1 MMSVNVQTTP
11 IIGHPVKEIKSAKIL
26 PLPLKK
32 FDKTSQ
38 NAGIDKFS
46 LEERIAYLKKY
57 GDHCMS
63 FSALQPHMQYFD
75 VPGVG
80 YIAFRQ
86 QWGTRF
92 VLADPICDEKDREF
106 IINEFLKDKRNTAFA
121 QISEPVAELLA
132 EKFGYYSTQFG
143 VETVVDLENWNLK
156 GKKKQVLRT
165 SINKAKKDGIHFMEK
180 YEVNGDRA
188 LTDEWLK
195 TRKVRNREILFLI
208 RPMDMDYEVGTRRFY
223 AYQGDN
229 LLGFIYFDPVYSD
242 NKLISYVPN
251 ISRFSHNFKQGIFY
265 PLMAHAMEIFKE
277 EGVKYLYL
285 GLSPMV
291 VDEHDCHY
299 ESGIVKKMIRL
310 LYKYGNMVYS
320 FKGLHFT
327 KSRFQG
333 KDYKTFCAHKEWIP
347 VKSFISMFKLSNIL

>member
-1 MMSVNVQTTP
+1 MNTSAQATTVLDL
-11 IIGHPVKEIKSAKIL
+11 PVRQITGAKIL
-26 PLPLKK
+26 PLPLRGRIREAH
-32 FDKTSQ
+32 

-46 LEERIAYLKKY
+46 LDERISYLRRY

-63 FSALQPHMQYFD
+63 FSAMQPGMHYFD
-75 VPGVG
+75 VPGIG
-80 YIAFRQ
+80 YIAYKM
-86 QWGTRF
+86 QWGSKF
-92 VLADPICDEKDREF
+92 VLADPVCDEKDREF
-106 IINEFLKDKRNTAFA
+106 IISEFLKDGKGTAFA
-121 QISEPVAELLA
+121 QISEPVAELIA

-143 VETVVDLENWNLK
+143 VETIVDLEDWNLK

-165 SINKAKKDGIHFMEK
+165 SINKAQKDGIHFIEK
-180 YEVNGDRA
+180 DHVNGDRK

-208 RPMDMDYEVGTRRFY
+208 RPMDMDYEEGTRRFY
-223 AYQGDN
+223 AYKGDE
-229 LLGFIYFDPVYSD
+229 LLGFIYFDPIYSD
-242 NKLISYVPN
+242 NKVVSYVPN

-265 PLMAHAMEIFKE
+265 PLMVYAMETFKS
-277 EGVKYLYL
+277 EGLRYMHL

-291 VDEHDCHY
+291 VDDKDLYY
-299 ESGIVKKMIRL
+299 ESSIVKKMIRL

-333 KDYKTFCAHKEWIP
+333 TDCKTFCAHKEKLPI
-347 VKSFISMFKLSNIL
+347 KSFLSMFKLANIL

>member
-1 MMSVNVQTTP
+1 MSTSAQITTIAGYP
-11 IIGHPVKEIKSAKIL
+11 IEKAKGARIF
-26 PLPLKK
+26 PLHLHRPQAAA
-32 FDKTSQ
+32 D

-46 LEERIAYLKKY
+46 LDERIDYLRKY

-63 FSALQPHMQYFD
+63 FSALQPRMQYFD
-75 VPGVG
+75 VPDMG

-92 VLADPICDEKDREF
+92 VLADPVCAEKDREF
-106 IINEFLKDKRNTAFA
+106 LIAEFLKEKKDTAFA

-143 VETVVDLENWNLK
+143 VETIVDLETWDLK

-165 SINKAKKDGIHFMEK
+165 SINKARKDGVHFVEK
-180 YEVNGDRA
+180 YEANGDRA

-208 RPMDMDYEVGTRRFY
+208 RPMDMEYQEGTRRFY
-223 AYQGDN
+223 AYQGDE

-242 NKLISYVPN
+242 DKLISYVPN
-251 ISRFSHNFKQGIFY
+251 ISRFSHDFKQGIFY
-265 PLMAHAMEIFKE
+265 ALMGHAMEIFKA
-277 EGVKYLYL
+277 EGVKCMYL
-285 GLSPMV
+285 GLSPLV
-291 VDEHDCHY
+291 VNEHDLPY
-299 ESGIVKKMIRL
+299 ESRIVKLMIRF

-320 FKGLHFT
+320 FKGLYFT

-333 KDYKTFCAHKEWIP
+333 KDYKTFCAHKERLP
-347 VKSFISMFKLSNIL
+347 VKSFLSMFRLANIF